1 MALKKYDL
9 EIVESAE
16 KDIND
21 ICSYLA
27 DTFENPQAA
36 QTFLLEFQKNVSG
49 LRDSPYMFQR
59 VDEEPYFSFD
69 IRKFCIG
76 KYIVFYKINE
86 LFSSVLILRV
96 LHGHRVWQDLL

>member
-36 QTFLLEFQKNVSG
+36 HTFLLEFSRKMYLVCGIRPIYSNVWTKNPIFLLIS
-49 LRDSPYMFQR
+49 
-59 VDEEPYFSFD
+59 ESFA
-69 IRKFCIG
+69 
-76 KYIVFYKINE
+76 
-86 LFSSVLILRV
+86 
-96 LHGHRVWQDLL
+96 